1 VDTVKFVVILC
12 CVCFA
17 FGETKDEHPSNETP
31 VGLGG
36 SFTSQ
41 RLFENKDSSMYLE
54 GKLELNRQIAYGDFE
69 VSVTFDLEKS
79 DKGSFALAVGA
90 DNFLFDM
97 VSKELVSK
105 GNEGS
110 RCFFDKPLK
119 YDISLLISEG
129 KPIKFDVFRK
139 NHQMTLNINS
149 RTVYENQNIRD
160 TIGLVTLESVNMRS
174 KILDFSAAGRFIE
187 TCNSRKTVFSKDE
200 NGYSFFRI
208 PAILNLSDGVLLAFA
223 EGRKDGFGDHGD
235 IDTVMKRSTDGGES
249 WGDFTIV
256 YERGGDK
263 NITVG
268 NPCPIYDRV
277 NNRVLLFIH
286 VTEKWG
292 SGDFEFL
299 SLSSEDKGLSWSEP
313 VNIKE
318 QVIPEQ
324 WAALHPG
331 PGHGIQI
338 FKGQYRGRLIVP
350 FWFVPERAPAETRKF
365 RSSFIYSDDFGKT
378 WQKSESALVDTDE
391 TLVAEASD
399 GSLVALLRPFYLSE
413 DVRYMKKISQSNDG
427 GKTWSEAQYH
437 EGLKSVICQTG
448 LLSRPD
454 IDERIFFS
462 YPGAGNYD
470 GGNLHRGGM
479 TILSSRDKGKSWQR
493 EALVYPGRSAYSDMM
508 RFEDENAVGV
518 LYECGQYTSH
528 ETISFSKV
536 QLND

>member
-1 VDTVKFVVILC
+1 
-12 CVCFA
+12 
-17 FGETKDEHPSNETP
+17 
-31 VGLGG
+31 
-36 SFTSQ
+36 
-41 RLFENKDSSMYLE
+41 M
-54 GKLELNRQIAYGDFE
+54 
-69 VSVTFDLEKS
+69 
-79 DKGSFALAVGA
+79 
-90 DNFLFDM
+90 
-97 VSKELVSK
+97 
-105 GNEGS
+105 
-110 RCFFDKPLK
+110 
-119 YDISLLISEG
+119 
-129 KPIKFDVFRK
+129 
-139 NHQMTLNINS
+139 
-149 RTVYENQNIRD
+149 
-160 TIGLVTLESVNMRS
+160 
-174 KILDFSAAGRFIE
+174 
-187 TCNSRKTVFSKDE
+187 
-200 NGYSFFRI
+200 
-208 PAILNLSDGVLLAFA
+208 
-223 EGRKDGFGDHGD
+223 
-235 IDTVMKRSTDGGES
+235 
-249 WGDFTIV
+249 
-256 YERGGDK
+256 
-263 NITVG
+263 ITVG
-268 NPCPIYDRV
+268 NPCPIYDRI
-277 NNRVLLFIH
+277 NNRVLLFIQ

-470 GGNLHRGGM
+470 GESVHRAGM
-479 TILSSRDKGKSWQR
+479 TILSSRDNGKSWQR

-508 RFEDENAVGV
+508 RFEDENAIGI
-518 LYECGQYTSH
+518 LYECGQYSCY
-528 ETISFSKV
+528 ETISFSKIL
-536 QLND
+536 LNH